1 MLTGNYNYSIN
12 DIKTFTGGQLISLA
26 DKDALISHI
35 ITDSRNVI
43 SADNAVFFALKTKR
57 NDGHKFIPDLIDKGV
72 RNFVVSSPEIHEN
85 ANIILV
91 KDTLKALQDLSAA
104 HRSKFTLPVLAL
116 TGSNGK
122 TIVKEWLSQ
131 LMSPDHTIVRS
142 PKSYNSQIGV
152 PLSVWQISSEDD
164 WGIFEAGISE
174 PNEMHAL
181 QKIINPQ
188 YGIFT
193 NIGAAHDENFINRA
207 QKIGEKLKLFTK
219 VKTLVYCTD
228 YSEIQEVIIKSGILK
243 NINTFTWSKKEG
255 ADLFISN
262 TFKTD
267 SSTTITGRYQN
278 TNLSITIPFTDN
290 ASVENAI
297 HCWAFLLMIGYK
309 NDNISDRFIKLS
321 PVAMRLELK
330 DGINNCT
337 IINDSYNSDINS
349 LTIAL
354 DFLQQQRQH
363 LKKTL
368 IISDILQSGR
378 NENELYEEVASLIKE
393 KGISR
398 FIGIGK
404 AIATQSR
411 KFSSES
417 LFYKDT
423 KHFIKE
429 FPFSEFNNETI
440 LIKGA
445 REFEFEKIV
454 AFLQQKSHKTIL
466 EINLNAVVHNLNHF
480 KNLLNPGVKLMAMV
494 KAFSYGTG
502 SFEIA
507 NILQF
512 NKVDYLG
519 VAFSDEGKELRKAGI
534 TLPIMVMSPD
544 ESGFDDMIKYN
555 LEPEIFSFHILELL
569 EKALLRNNQ
578 KTPFNIHIKIDTG
591 MHRLGFEEKDIPNL
605 ISKLNENP
613 LLKVTAVF
621 SHLASASNPAHDDF
635 TNNQFAIFERI
646 CRVLKNALN
655 NDFEMHILNTAGITR
670 FKNKQYD
677 MVRLGLGLY
686 GIGSSEK
693 EQECLLNVSKLKT
706 SISQIKKIPSGDT
719 IGYDRSYTASSD
731 ITLATVPIGYADGLN
746 RCLGNGK
753 GKMKINN
760 TYVPIIGNIC
770 MDMCML
776 DITGVNAS
784 EGDEVIVFDN
794 DYSVINM
801 AADMNT
807 IPYEVLTS
815 FSRRV
820 KRVYFHE

>member
-1 MLTGNYNYSIN
+1 MLTGNSNFSIN
-12 DIKTFTGGQLISLA
+12 DVNTFTGGQLISLS
-26 DKDALISHI
+26 DKDAVINHI
-35 ITDSRNVI
+35 ITDSRNII
-43 SADNAVFFALKTKR
+43 SAENAIFFALKTKR
-57 NDGHKFIPDLIDKGV
+57 NDGHKFITDLLEKGV
-72 RNFVVSSPEIHEN
+72 RNFVVSSPVPFEN

-91 KDTLKALQDLSAA
+91 KDTLKALQSLSAA
-104 HRSKFTLPVLAL
+104 HRLKFSIPVLAI

-122 TIVKEWLSQ
+122 TIVKEWLYQ

-152 PLSVWQISSEDD
+152 PLSVWQISSEDN

-174 PNEMHAL
+174 PNEMQAL

-193 NIGAAHDENFINRA
+193 NIGAAHDENFINRS

-219 VKTLVYCTD
+219 VNTLVYCPD
-228 YSEIQEVIIKSGILK
+228 YSEIQEVVIKSGLLK
-243 NINTFTWSKKEG
+243 NINTFTWSKKAD
-255 ADLFISN
+255 ADLFITNNTKTNSN
-262 TFKTD
+262 
-267 SSTTITGRYQN
+267 TTITAKYQKN
-278 TNLSITIPFTDN
+278 IQTISIPFTDM
-290 ASVENAI
+290 ASIENAI
-297 HCWAFLLMIGYK
+297 HCWAFMLMLGYK
-309 NDNISDRFIKLS
+309 NEAIAERFLRLS

-330 DGINNCT
+330 EGINNCT

-363 LKKTL
+363 PKKTL

-378 NENELYEEVASLIKE
+378 NENELYEDVANLLHE

-411 KFSSES
+411 KFSSGS
-417 LFYKDT
+417 LFFKNT
-423 KHFIKE
+423 RHFINE

-440 LIKGA
+440 LLKGA

-454 AFLQQKSHKTIL
+454 AFLQQKTHKTIL
-466 EINLNAVVHNLNHF
+466 EINLNAVVHNLNHY
-480 KNLLNPGVKLMAMV
+480 KSLLNPGVKLMAMV

-502 SFEIA
+502 SYEIA

-512 NKVDYLG
+512 NQVDYLG

-534 TLPIMVMSPD
+534 TLPIMVMNPD
-544 ESGFDDMIKYN
+544 ETGFDDMIKYN
-555 LEPEIFSFHILELL
+555 LEPEIFSFRILDLL
-569 EKALLRNNQ
+569 EKALLRNNHKQ
-578 KTPFNIHIKIDTG
+578 PFNIHIKIDTG
-591 MHRLGFEEKDIPNL
+591 MHRLGFEEKDIPEL
-605 ISKLNENP
+605 ISKLNGNP
-613 LLKVTAVF
+613 LLNVASVF
-621 SHLASASNPAHDDF
+621 SHLASATNPNHVSF
-635 TNNQFAIFERI
+635 TQKQFESYERI
-646 CRVLKNALN
+646 CITLKEALN
-655 NDFEMHILNTAGITR
+655 TVFKRHILNTAGISR
-670 FKNKQYD
+670 FKNKQFD

-686 GIGSSEK
+686 GIGASEV
-693 EQECLLNVSKLKT
+693 EQKNLLNVSSLKT
-706 SISQIKKIPSGDT
+706 SISQIKKIASGET
-719 IGYDRSYTASSD
+719 IGYDRSYAAKTE
-731 ITLATVPIGYADGLN
+731 ITIATVPIGYADGLN

-776 DITGVNAS
+776 DISGIHAA

-794 DYSVINM
+794 DYSVINL
-801 AADMNT
+801 AEDMNT